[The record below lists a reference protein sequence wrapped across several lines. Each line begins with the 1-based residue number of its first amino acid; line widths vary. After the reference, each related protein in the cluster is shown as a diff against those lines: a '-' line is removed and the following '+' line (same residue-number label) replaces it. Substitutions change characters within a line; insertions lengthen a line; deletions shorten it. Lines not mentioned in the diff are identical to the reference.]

1 MGVHHQTSV
10 RYVMGNNTAEAVL
23 MLIAIPVVLTASVP
37 VAIFFLLCGPFY
49 LLAGILGLPRN

>member
-1 MGVHHQTSV
+1 M
-10 RYVMGNNTAEAVL
+10 RFVMGNNTAEAVL
-23 MLIAIPVVLTASVP
+23 MLVAIPVVLTASVP

>member
-1 MGVHHQTSV
+1 M

-23 MLIAIPVVLTASVP
+23 MLFAIPIVLTASVP

-49 LLAGILGLPRN
+49 LLAGILGLHRN